1 MSKRKKSVWN
11 RKRLFLLGL
20 IVVLAALFIRSE
32 WIGRL
37 IYPVSYAEE
46 IRQNARLYGLDPL
59 LIAAIIRVES
69 NYKENAVSPKGAI
82 GIMQLMPDTAAWILK
97 QDRFGDLTV
106 ADAGSRADAGIRLGS
121 WYVKELRR
129 QFGDNL
135 PAVLAAYNAG
145 PNRVR
150 KWMEDK
156 VWDGNESTVQNIPY
170 GETRHY
176 VQRVMYYYRK
186 YQEIYDEWDRTD

>member
-1 MSKRKKSVWN
+1 MSKKKKPRWK
-11 RKRLFLLGL
+11 RKRLFLLVL

-37 IYPVSYAEE
+37 IYPVSFADE
-46 IRQNARLYGLDPL
+46 IKQNALLYGQDPL

-69 NYKENAVSPKGAI
+69 NYDENAVSPKGAV
-82 GIMQLMPDTAAWILK
+82 GIMQLMPETATWILK
-97 QDRFGDLTV
+97 QERFGDLTLE
-106 ADAGSRADAGIRLGS
+106 DAGSRASAGIRLGT
-121 WYVKELRR
+121 WYVKELKRR
-129 QFGDNL
+129 FGDQL

-150 KWMEDK
+150 QWLDDK
-156 VWDGNESTVQNIPY
+156 VWDGSEGTVQNIPY

-176 VQRVMYYYRK
+176 VQRVLYYYKK
-186 YQEIYDEWDRTD
+186 YQDIYGEWR